1 MATAAGPL
9 MNLNGEVIGINTAI
23 LRQAQGI
30 GFAIGSEAAIPLIDS
45 LIEHGRVVR
54 PLMGLSVDDVTPAL
68 ANYLGLNVKE
78 GVVIIRLAS
87 RGPAF
92 NAGLQVGDVIIS
104 MDGIPTVDSGGFLTM
119 LWTYEVGD
127 TIHLEFV
134 RENKTFET
142 TVELEE
148 RP

>member
-1 MATAAGPL
+1 MPI
-9 MNLNGEVIGINTAI
+9 IG
-23 LRQAQGI
+23 
-30 GFAIGSEAAIPLIDS
+30 S

-54 PLMGLSVDDVTPAL
+54 PYMGLSVDDVTSAL
-68 ANYLGLNVKE
+68 ANHLGLNITE
-78 GVVIIRLAS
+78 GIVITRLAS

-119 LWTYEVGD
+119 LWTYEVGE
-127 TIHLEFV
+127 TVNLEFV

-142 TVELEE
+142 TVDLEE